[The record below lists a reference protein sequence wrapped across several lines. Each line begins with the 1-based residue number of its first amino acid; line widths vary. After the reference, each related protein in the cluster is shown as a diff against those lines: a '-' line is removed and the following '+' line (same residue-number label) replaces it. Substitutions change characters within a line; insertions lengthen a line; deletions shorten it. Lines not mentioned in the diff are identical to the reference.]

1 MKVRKVLLIIVLV
14 VTMVLTITLSLFNK
28 DNKKGESDLPKESK
42 SIVENVSDVESIPD
56 GYIGIAYSN
65 FSPVESLI
73 KMFESFVYKINNDD
87 GSSYYEYIA
96 VNWSTK
102 SWGSTEYEKVIDEK
116 GEIHNIDEL
125 IKYLKSN
132 AYGGYV
138 AVPGEEEGKT
148 FDEFKTMLEKN
159 N

>member
-1 MKVRKVLLIIVLV
+1 MKIRKVLLIIVLV
-14 VTMVLTITLSLFNK
+14 IIMVLTITLSLSKK
-28 DNKKGESDLPKESK
+28 DSKKEGNDLPKESK
-42 SIVENVSDVESIPD
+42 SIVENVSDVESIPE

-65 FSPVESLI
+65 ISPEI
-73 KMFESFVYKINNDD
+73 GTDIYDD

-96 VNWSTK
+96 VNWSTE
-102 SWGSTEYEKVIDEK
+102 SWGSTEIEKTIDEK
-116 GEIHNIDEL
+116 GEIHNIESL

>member
-1 MKVRKVLLIIVLV
+1 MKVREVLLIIVLV
-14 VTMVLTITLSLFNK
+14 VIMVLTITLSFSKK
-28 DNKKGESDLPKESK
+28 DGKQEGNDLPKESK
-42 SIVENVSDVESIPD
+42 SIVGNVSDVESIPE

-65 FSPVESLI
+65 FSPEI
-73 KMFESFVYKINNDD
+73 GTDIYVYKINNDD

-96 VNWSTK
+96 VNWSTE
-102 SWGSTEYEKVIDEK
+102 SWGSTEYDKVIDEK
-116 GEIHNIDEL
+116 GEIHNLDGL

-159 N
+159 NK

>member
-1 MKVRKVLLIIVLV
+1 MKVRKVLLIVVLV
-14 VTMVLTITLSLFNK
+14 VIMVLTITLSLFNK
-28 DNKKGESDLPKESK
+28 DNKKEESDIPKDSK
-42 SIVENVSDVESIPD
+42 SIVGNVSDVESIPE

-65 FSPVESLI
+65 FSPEI
-73 KMFESFVYKINNDD
+73 GTDIYVYKINNDD

-96 VNWSTK
+96 VNWSTE
-102 SWGSTEYEKVIDEK
+102 SWGSTEYDKVIDEK
-116 GEIHNIDEL
+116 GEIHNLDGL

-159 N
+159 NK

>member
-1 MKVRKVLLIIVLV
+1 MKIRKVLLIIVLV
-14 VTMVLTITLSLFNK
+14 VIMVLTITLSLSKK
-28 DNKKGESDLPKESK
+28 DSKKEGNDLPKESK
-42 SIVENVSDVESIPD
+42 SIVENVSDVESIPE

-65 FSPVESLI
+65 ISPEI
-73 KMFESFVYKINNDD
+73 GTDIYVYKIDNDD

-96 VNWSTK
+96 VNWSTE
-102 SWGSTEYEKVIDEK
+102 SWGSTEIEKTIDEK
-116 GEIHNIDEL
+116 GEIHNIESL

>member
-1 MKVRKVLLIIVLV
+1 MKVRKVLLIVVLV
-14 VTMVLTITLSLFNK
+14 VIMVLTITLSLFNK
-28 DNKKGESDLPKESK
+28 DNKKEESGIPKESK
-42 SIVENVSDVESIPD
+42 SIVGNVSDVESIPE

-65 FSPVESLI
+65 FSPEI
-73 KMFESFVYKINNDD
+73 GTDIYVYKINNDD

-96 VNWSTK
+96 VNWSTE
-102 SWGSTEYEKVIDEK
+102 SWGSTEYDKVIDEK
-116 GEIHNIDEL
+116 GEIHNLDGL

>member
-65 FSPVESLI
+65 FSPEI
-73 KMFESFVYKINNDD
+73 GTDIYVYKINNDD